1 MKRKI
6 TGPILLSLTALSL
19 MFSGCGGTSSSAVTP
34 AVTGVAA
41 AGSPLVGTAYL
52 KDSSAKELTATIK
65 SDGSYTFDVT
75 GMQGPF
81 ILEATGTVGTTSYTL
96 HSFATGPGTANINPM
111 SNVMVASAAGGTDP
125 AQIFASPSLSVL
137 QGIATNMPAA
147 DSALMTSL
155 KPLMTLYGA
164 TADPISGQF
173 VANHTGLD
181 AMLDAV
187 TMTFSAG
194 TITVMNTSTN
204 TMIFTAQATN
214 VGGGIFTMANMP
226 LAPTTTTMMPTTTT
240 TTTPAFDGAAY
251 YTANCASC
259 HGALATSSKLGA
271 TATQIQTG
279 ISGNMSGMGQFST
292 LTAAQVQA
300 IATALNPTASTTI
313 TTTMPTT
320 TTTMPTTTTTMPT
333 TTTTAPTTTTTA
345 PTTTT
350 TMPTTTTTMPTMT
363 TTTPTTTTT
372 TPTFDGA
379 AYYTANCAGCHGPIA
394 TSAFH
399 GATATMIQTGI
410 SSNMGGMGKF
420 SSLTAAQIQAISTAL
435 Q

>member
-6 TGPILLSLTALSL
+6 PGPILLSLMALGL

-81 ILEATGTVGTTSYTL
+81 ILEATGTVGTSSYTL

-111 SNVMVASAAGGTDP
+111 SNVMVAIADGGIDP
-125 AQIFASPSLSVL
+125 AQIFASPSQSVL
-137 QGIATNMPAA
+137 QGIAANMPAA

-155 KPLMTLYGA
+155 KPLMTLYG
-164 TADPISGQF
+164 TTTTDPISGQF

-214 VGGGIFTMANMP
+214 ISGGTFIMANMP
-226 LAPTTTTMMPTTTT
+226 PVMTTTSTTTT
-240 TTTPAFDGAAY
+240 
-251 YTANCASC
+251 
-259 HGALATSSKLGA
+259 
-271 TATQIQTG
+271 
-279 ISGNMSGMGQFST
+279 
-292 LTAAQVQA
+292 
-300 IATALNPTASTTI
+300 

-333 TTTTAPTTTTTA
+333 TTTTT
-345 PTTTT
+345 
-350 TMPTTTTTMPTMT
+350 PTTTTTMPTM
-363 TTTPTTTTT
+363 
-372 TPTFDGA
+372 TFDGA
-379 AYYTANCAGCHGPIA
+379 AYYTANCASCHGAIA